1 MQEKTKRTLKGV
13 FTMVVA
19 CQFFKTVLKVVRDP
33 NWVDPSLT
41 KKKKRCVFLFVW
53 VVVAYCSS
61 CVFVGQRGS
70 ARAFV

>member
-1 MQEKTKRTLKGV
+1 VQEKTKRTLKGV

-41 KKKKRCVFLFVW
+41 KKKKRCVFFLV
-53 VVVAYCSS
+53 
-61 CVFVGQRGS
+61 
-70 ARAFV
+70 